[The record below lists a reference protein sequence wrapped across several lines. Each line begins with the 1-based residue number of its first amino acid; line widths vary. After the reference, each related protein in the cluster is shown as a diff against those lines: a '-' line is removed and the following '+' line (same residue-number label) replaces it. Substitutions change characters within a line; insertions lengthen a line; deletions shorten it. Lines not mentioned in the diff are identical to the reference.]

1 MPGTPFRPGVFLEEV
16 EPPMDVNVSD
26 TRTQRPSTDHP
37 TLTNRMAERA
47 IETVENTS
55 WLGSIISKIVDAFPK
70 VVGPGTLKDALSGT
84 WLGHPVHP
92 LLTDVTVGAWTSA
105 VALDLFG
112 SEETHAGADALVAL
126 GTLSALPTVITGVS
140 ELADTEARDERN
152 LGGAHAISNLSATA
166 LFALSYVQRRSGRRG
181 LGTALSLGG
190 IAVATVGAYIGG
202 HLSYRRGIG
211 VDRTAFDD
219 AVRVWTRTI
228 KDDDLIE
235 GKAQKVRVGRTDV
248 MLYRTDGRIVALA
261 NRCTHRGGPL
271 HKGDVDEGSV
281 TCPWHFST
289 FRLEDGAIIRGPATA
304 PAPFYETRVNDGV
317 IEVRSA

>member
-1 MPGTPFRPGVFLEEV
+1 MNVH
-16 EPPMDVNVSD
+16 VSD
-26 TRTQRPSTDHP
+26 PRTESPTTRRPA
-37 TLTNRMAERA
+37 LTNRVVERA
-47 IETVENTS
+47 IETVENAS
-55 WLGSIISKIVDAFPK
+55 WLGSVISKVVDAFSR

-92 LLTDVTVGAWTSA
+92 LFTDVTVGAWTSA

-112 SEETHAGADALVAL
+112 SERTRDGADALVAL

-140 ELADTEARDERN
+140 ELADSEARDERN
-152 LGGAHAISNLSATA
+152 LGGAHAISNLTATA
-166 LFALSYVQRRSGRRG
+166 LFALSYVQRRNGRRG

-190 IAVATVGAYIGG
+190 IAVATVGAYVGG
-202 HLSYRRGIG
+202 HLSFRRGIG

-219 AVRVWTRTI
+219 PVRVWTRTI

-235 GKAQKVRVGRTDV
+235 GKAQRVRVGRTDV
-248 MLYRTDGRIVALA
+248 MLYRTDSRIVALA

-271 HKGDVDEGSV
+271 HKGGIDEGSV
-281 TCPWHFST
+281 TCPWHFSR
-289 FRLEDGAIIRGPATA
+289 FRLEDGAIVRGPATA
-304 PAPFYETRVNDGV
+304 PAPFFQTRVNDGV